1 MVNLTFGEQ
10 VKIVLKRKNMTIKEL
25 AEIIEIQTGRK
36 MSRQNLTQRLGRDN
50 FQEKD
55 MRIIADI
62 LGCPFQ
68 LNILRDTEIEE
79 KLSLEGVSELQNKN
93 SAQQKKKHN
102 SSITEREVT
111 IGELAELYDF
121 NMGNNIEEKQRNDE
135 SVEMIEP
142 AKAGTKEEIKK
153 VINDEIKEEKQAEI
167 TEQIVGISEMAEETK
182 KTQKSEKAKEMV
194 VIDYLEKPEEK
205 PE

>member
-205 PE
+205 P